1 MLNSIN
7 TLSPKKHKLS
17 LNEPIK
23 DILLDDI
30 PNIHNIFDGNLKG
43 MYANPADISDTLE
56 LQAKIKEIQNAYSN
70 ENESGSSL
78 SFILA
83 YKDQDS
89 TATQV
94 LFADDEHSEK
104 IAVNHASSFFEK
116 NCGYK
121 SFTTR
126 WLTDYC
132 NTSAYAKDLV
142 KVITATNTKTDER
155 EVIYISKN
163 VGVMRYNN
171 LANPHDNSVS
181 KEDLYDEKPISG
193 ISDIEC
199 IITGLTVIGHLS
211 FGADELKARNTT
223 LEKLAKIMAVRISTS
238 TDFSIDL
245 ESIGGINEE
254 KVIRYISGISSN
266 DPSHTRIWYSST
278 GEDMDY
284 SAASHRQRWSKVNN
298 KNKALELPPP
308 AQTLSDKIWVYGSI
322 TNSTYYRLYD
332 KRHLNAEYIKH
343 SLLFSEEFLRLFIEI
358 SNKQGSLAVRRISGA
373 KDAYHI
379 FLNCEKVH
387 LKGLFRPKNV
397 FEIDIKPESD
407 YWASDFSVFDTIIE
421 GWSNKAIS
429 HKNWNYDNY
438 EYDTMEGSYK
448 EVLSHWLFTVVTN
461 LYFDSKS
468 VKMPRTLRPKTALY
482 SLGFKNIKVI
492 SKGLVSSHC
501 LDYGYKDNNS
511 NATDLD
517 NSYLFTFQLGHI
529 QMSLG
534 YSLFEITALKN
545 GIENTYSFFL
555 SSDSHGLMTN
565 EYGDNNTSITI
576 VVSNEIDVAEVVWC
590 VKDVDYAL
598 SIAKEVI
605 TSSDLAKSKGMDIYD
620 AMREIDKTANSYGID
635 LKSKFSL

>member
-23 DILLDDI
+23 DILLDDT
-30 PNIHNIFDGNLKG
+30 PNVHNIFDGNLKG

-56 LQAKIKEIQNAYSN
+56 LQGKIKEIQNAYSN

-94 LFADDEHSEK
+94 LFADDEYSEK

-121 SFTTR
+121 NFTTR

-171 LANPHDNSVS
+171 LSNPHDDSVS
-181 KEDLYDEKPISG
+181 KEDLYEEKPISG

-284 SAASHRQRWSKVNN
+284 SAASHRQRWSKVNKN
-298 KNKALELPPP
+298 NKALELPPP
-308 AQTLSDKIWVYGSI
+308 AQTLSDKIWVYGSM
-322 TNSTYYRLYD
+322 TNSKYYRLYD

-358 SNKQGSLAVRRISGA
+358 SNKQGSLAVRRIAGA

-397 FEIDIKPESD
+397 FEIDIKSESD

-421 GWSNKAIS
+421 GWSNKAIR

-482 SLGFKNIKVI
+482 SLGFKNVKVI

-590 VKDVDYAL
+590 VKDVSYAL